1 MLCAAGPDSQ
11 QVEVSGVM
19 FVVKDGRSGWRKAW
33 KKRRSAVGVPAQ
45 QLDFNLMM
53 LRQEQQQQQEEQ
65 EQQ

>member
-1 MLCAAGPDSQ
+1 
-11 QVEVSGVM
+11 M